1 MLACFDCAAHCES
14 QVFVT
19 YRKRRLTGTAR
30 LAKTS
35 GRDKYD
41 RPTAA
46 TVIDMFKVR
55 YSFVVS

>member
-1 MLACFDCAAHCES
+1 MKYIPRTNNES
-14 QVFVT
+14 
-19 YRKRRLTGTAR
+19 KRRLTGTVR
-30 LAKTS
+30 LARVY

-55 YSFVVS
+55 YPFVVS